1 MKKRWVFTGV
11 AGLLGAL
18 FLGCVLCVG
27 GASGWFGLGA
37 LAAGEE
43 PAWEHAYPTTWD
55 PAGRPVEDLL
65 IQWGSG
71 PVEVRVGEGP
81 VVTVTEY
88 ASRPLEAGE
97 MLSLSLSRNPDMHQ
111 A

>member
-18 FLGCVLCVG
+18 FLGCVLWVG

-43 PAWEHAYPTTWD
+43 PAW
-55 PAGRPVEDLL
+55 
-65 IQWGSG
+65 
-71 PVEVRVGEGP
+71 
-81 VVTVTEY
+81 
-88 ASRPLEAGE
+88 
-97 MLSLSLSRNPDMHQ
+97 
-111 A
+111 

>member
-18 FLGCVLCVG
+18 FLGCVLWVG

-43 PAWEHAYPTTWD
+43 PAWGARLSHH
-55 PAGRPVEDLL
+55 L
-65 IQWGSG
+65 G
-71 PVEVRVGEGP
+71 P
-81 VVTVTEY
+81 
-88 ASRPLEAGE
+88 SRPPGGGPADSVGQ
-97 MLSLSLSRNPDMHQ
+97 RPRGGPRGGGPCGRG
-111 A
+111 

>member
-18 FLGCVLCVG
+18 FLGCVLWVG
-27 GASGWFGLGA
+27 GASGWFGLSA

-81 VVTVTEY
+81 VVTVT
-88 ASRPLEAGE
+88 
-97 MLSLSLSRNPDMHQ
+97 
-111 A
+111 

>member
-1 MKKRWVFTGV
+1 MTAAPRYCKILYIGKLARPGKGERNMKKRWVFTGV

-18 FLGCVLCVG
+18 FLGCVLWVG

-65 IQWGSG
+65 IQCGAAAPWRSAWG
-71 PVEVRVGEGP
+71 R
-81 VVTVTEY
+81 
-88 ASRPLEAGE
+88 ALWSR
-97 MLSLSLSRNPDMHQ
+97 
-111 A
+111 